1 MSFTSSAALLR
12 EVSGALASPVVADL
26 QDLRMS
32 SRGLGWSALN
42 IERRESRSGSRWLP
56 HGSRRHLICVG
67 LSNGRI
73 AREAEGQRM
82 EYELTPGY
90 VEVIP
95 AGTPIRWSWSTRICF
110 SVLMLEPEFLAR
122 LAQAMFAL
130 APESYRLVLT
140 GQRNDSAINTIA
152 GVLARETISR
162 DPGGRLYAESLA
174 NILCVHLLRHYT
186 SWADGIALNESG
198 VPEESDADALD
209 GSGSAAANYP
219 RAVAEAVQLIERDYA
234 GDLTLSEMAAAVHLS
249 PFHLARVFK
258 RALGVSPHQYLI
270 QVRVNSA
277 RALLSAGSGQ
287 RSLAEIARAA
297 GFADQSHL
305 TRHFKRITGVTPSQF
320 RT

>member
-1 MSFTSSAALLR
+1 M
-12 EVSGALASPVVADL
+12 
-26 QDLRMS
+26 
-32 SRGLGWSALN
+32 
-42 IERRESRSGSRWLP
+42 
-56 HGSRRHLICVG
+56 
-67 LSNGRI
+67 
-73 AREAEGQRM
+73 REAEGQRV

-110 SVLMLEPEFLAR
+110 SVLMLEPDFLAR
-122 LAQAMFAL
+122 LAQEVFAL

-162 DPGGRLYAESLA
+162 DPGGRLYVESIA

-186 SWADGIALNESG
+186 KWAYGIVLNESRM
-198 VPEESDADALD
+198 PEEAGAEALD
-209 GSGSAAANYP
+209 EAGGSGANYP
-219 RAVAEAVQLIERDYA
+219 RAVVEAVQLIEQNYA

-270 QVRVNSA
+270 QVRVNNA

-287 RSLAEIARAA
+287 RSLAEIATAA

-320 RT
+320 RA